1 MDDEDALLYGD
12 GDVGDNAGQAENEE
26 QLKENIESTEF
37 QPEQEAGDPDVSEE
51 ATNTELTEAVEAEEE
66 EEGEEEE
73 DSDDEDNVDII
84 INQDK
89 IEEAKTTIQNIGITK
104 TARQL
109 PSEKKGK
116 FNVEDFDKTGLIDG
130 QPAQE
135 VDLEAIDDKPWKK
148 PGADITDYFNYGFT
162 EETWAAY
169 CGRQK
174 RMRLNESGA
183 GLPNNPSSGA
193 PMGLAPREFSGRS
206 HNGGTIPTLGQGKR
220 LGASSDRDHSMSS
233 ISNKSSGSG
242 ATSSGIAVLTADK
255 RQYSKK
261 MFETDFSGPPP
272 NFSGPPP
279 PIAGLNTALPPPN
292 FSGPPPPAGAED
304 FDPVAEDSYDYYG
317 GGYEPTQESQW
328 VAPPSTYL
336 GGSSN
341 PDAPPGDAGFE
352 DKRDPWQRNG
362 RRSSR
367 DSPGRADRPIKREGR
382 PRRSRS
388 RSRDRY
394 REPRDTRR
402 ERGGERSDR
411 DRGASRRDRDRDR
424 DSEILGE
431 TEIGVEKD
439 RGQER
444 GGDRSD
450 RDRGAS
456 RRDRDSELPGE
467 TEIGVE
473 KDRGQ
478 ERGGERSDRDRGASR
493 RDRDRG
499 ERDRKRDRS
508 RSRSPKRDS
517 ARASKSPST
526 SDRHKHKKSKR
537 EKRERSEN
545 KDRDNVK
552 KEVKDEPED
561 YVE

>member
-1 MDDEDALLYGD
+1 MLITVARNFGIKCQAKSGD
-12 GDVGDNAGQAENEE
+12 THLIRVGIYYDLNRSTIAPEHLTSCEYE
-26 QLKENIESTEF
+26 IKCLHLFLK
-37 QPEQEAGDPDVSEE
+37 DVSEE
-51 ATNTELTEAVEAEEE
+51 APNTETTEAVEAD
-66 EEGEEEE
+66 EEGDEEE

-220 LGASSDRDHSMSS
+220 LGTSSDRDRSIPS
-233 ISNKSSGSG
+233 ISDKSSGSG

-261 MFETDFSGPPP
+261 MFETDFSVPPP
-272 NFSGPPP
+272 FGAPP

-292 FSGPPPPAGAED
+292 YSGPPPPAGSED

-367 DSPGRADRPIKREGR
+367 DSPGRGDRPIKREGR

-394 REPRDTRR
+394 REQRDQRDSRR

-411 DRGASRRDRDRDR
+411 DRGAYRRDRDRDR
-424 DSEILGE
+424 DREESRGD
-431 TEIGVEKD
+431 KD
-439 RGQER
+439 RG
-444 GGDRSD
+444 D
-450 RDRGAS
+450 
-456 RRDRDSELPGE
+456 
-467 TEIGVE
+467 
-473 KDRGQ
+473 
-478 ERGGERSDRDRGASR
+478 
-493 RDRDRG
+493 
-499 ERDRKRDRS
+499 RDRKRDRS

-517 ARASKSPST
+517 ARASKSPSS

-537 EKRERSEN
+537 DKRERSEN
-545 KDRDNVK
+545 KDRDNIK

-561 YVE
+561 YAEGFVYFLPSFNHEFPVF

>member
-51 ATNTELTEAVEAEEE
+51 ATNTDVTEAVEAEEE

-220 LGASSDRDHSMSS
+220 LGTHTSSDRDHSMPS

-261 MFETDFSGPPP
+261 MFETDFSAPPP
-272 NFSGPPP
+272 PFGAPP

-292 FSGPPPPAGAED
+292 FSGPPPPAGSED

-352 DKRDPWQRNG
+352 EKRDPWQRNG
-362 RRSSR
+362 RRPSR
-367 DSPGRADRPIKREGR
+367 ESPGRADRPIKREGR

-394 REPRDTRR
+394 REQRDTRR

-424 DSEILGE
+424 D
-431 TEIGVEKD
+431 TEI
-439 RGQER
+439 
-444 GGDRSD
+444 
-450 RDRGAS
+450 
-456 RRDRDSELPGE
+456 PGE

-478 ERGGERSDRDRGASR
+478 ERGVERSDRDRGASR

>member
-1 MDDEDALLYGD
+1 MNKIKCLHLLF
-12 GDVGDNAGQAENEE
+12 
-26 QLKENIESTEF
+26 LK
-37 QPEQEAGDPDVSEE
+37 DVSEE
-51 ATNTELTEAVEAEEE
+51 AEATEAVEAEEE
-66 EEGEEEE
+66 GDEEE

-220 LGASSDRDHSMSS
+220 LGTSSDRDHSMPS

-261 MFETDFSGPPP
+261 MFETDFSVPPP
-272 NFSGPPP
+272 FGAPP

-292 FSGPPPPAGAED
+292 FSGPPPPAGSDD

-367 DSPGRADRPIKREGR
+367 DSPGRGDRPIKREGR

-394 REPRDTRR
+394 REQRDSRR

-411 DRGASRRDRDRDR
+411 DRGAYRRDRDRDR
-424 DSEILGE
+424 DRGDKDREESRGD
-431 TEIGVEKD
+431 KD
-439 RGQER
+439 RG
-444 GGDRSD
+444 D
-450 RDRGAS
+450 
-456 RRDRDSELPGE
+456 
-467 TEIGVE
+467 
-473 KDRGQ
+473 
-478 ERGGERSDRDRGASR
+478 
-493 RDRDRG
+493 
-499 ERDRKRDRS
+499 RDRKRDRS

-517 ARASKSPST
+517 ARASKSPSS

-545 KDRDNVK
+545 KDRDNIK

>member
-51 ATNTELTEAVEAEEE
+51 ATNTEVTEAVEAEEE
-66 EEGEEEE
+66 EDEGGDEEE

-220 LGASSDRDHSMSS
+220 LGTHTSSDRDHSMPS

-261 MFETDFSGPPP
+261 IFETDFSGPPP

-279 PIAGLNTALPPPN
+279 PAG
-292 FSGPPPPAGAED
+292 SED

-336 GGSSN
+336 GAGSSN

-352 DKRDPWQRNG
+352 EKRDPWQRNG
-362 RRSSR
+362 RRTSR

-394 REPRDTRR
+394 REQRDTRR

-424 DSEILGE
+424 DSEI
-431 TEIGVEKD
+431 
-439 RGQER
+439 
-444 GGDRSD
+444 
-450 RDRGAS
+450 
-456 RRDRDSELPGE
+456 PGE
-467 TEIGVE
+467 PEIGVE

-493 RDRDRG
+493 RDRDRYRDRGDKEREESRGDKDRG

-508 RSRSPKRDS
+508 RSRSPKKDS

>member
-26 QLKENIESTEF
+26 QLEENIESTEF
-37 QPEQEAGDPDVSEE
+37 QLEQEAGDQDVSEE
-51 ATNTELTEAVEAEEE
+51 ATETEVTEAVEDE
-66 EEGEEEE
+66 EEGDEEEEE

-220 LGASSDRDHSMSS
+220 LGAPSDRDHSMSS

-292 FSGPPPPAGAED
+292 FSGPPPPAGSED

-411 DRGASRRDRDRDR
+411 DRGASRRDRDR
-424 DSEILGE
+424 
-431 TEIGVEKD
+431 
-439 RGQER
+439 
-444 GGDRSD
+444 
-450 RDRGAS
+450 
-456 RRDRDSELPGE
+456 
-467 TEIGVE
+467 
-473 KDRGQ
+473 
-478 ERGGERSDRDRGASR
+478 
-493 RDRDRG
+493 G

>member
-12 GDVGDNAGQAENEE
+12 GDVEDNAGQAENEE
-26 QLKENIESTEF
+26 QLEENIESTEF
-37 QPEQEAGDPDVSEE
+37 QLEQEAGDQDVSEE
-51 ATNTELTEAVEAEEE
+51 ATNTEVTEAVEDEE

-220 LGASSDRDHSMSS
+220 LGAPSDRDHSMSS

-411 DRGASRRDRDRDR
+411 DRGASRRDRDR
-424 DSEILGE
+424 
-431 TEIGVEKD
+431 
-439 RGQER
+439 
-444 GGDRSD
+444 
-450 RDRGAS
+450 
-456 RRDRDSELPGE
+456 
-467 TEIGVE
+467 
-473 KDRGQ
+473 
-478 ERGGERSDRDRGASR
+478 
-493 RDRDRG
+493 G